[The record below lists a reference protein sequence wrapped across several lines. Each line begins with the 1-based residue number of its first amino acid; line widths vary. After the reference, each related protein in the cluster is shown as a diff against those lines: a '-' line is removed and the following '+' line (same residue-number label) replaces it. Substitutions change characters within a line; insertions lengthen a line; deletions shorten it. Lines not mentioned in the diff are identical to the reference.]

1 MDKLERWIAGGQIQG
16 DRARQEDA
24 YSITPLPKQAG
35 AKGDSWLLA
44 LADGMGGHAGGD
56 VAAATA
62 TQAFEEGFTQAGSGQ
77 DAAVED
83 RLDAGL
89 NAANEAVR
97 AKQRSD
103 FSLSDMGATLVVAAV
118 IGPVLYWVSVGD
130 SLLWLFRE
138 GELVRLNEDHS
149 MRPLL
154 LQLAEVGE
162 MSREEALNHPVA
174 NQLRSV
180 VHGNDLPLVDMA
192 AEGCPLAAGDV
203 VLLASDGIETL
214 SEAALTETL
223 QAHADDAGALTRA
236 LLDGVTAA
244 GVPRQD
250 NTTVLACRV
259 AGTAAQPRAPRSR
272 R

>member
-1 MDKLERWIAGGQIQG
+1 MDALERWIAGGQIQG

-24 YSITPLPKQAG
+24 YSITPLPEQEG
-35 AKGDSWLLA
+35 AEEDGWLLA

-62 TQAFEEGFTQAGSGQ
+62 TEAFEEGFIQVGRGP
-77 DAAVED
+77 DATVEA

-89 NAANEAVR
+89 RAANEAVS

-103 FSLSDMGATLVVAAV
+103 FSLSDMGATLVVALV

-130 SLLWLFRE
+130 SLLWLFRD
-138 GELVRLNEDHS
+138 GELLRLNEDHS

-154 LQLAEVGE
+154 LELAEAGE
-162 MSREEALNHPVA
+162 LSREEVLNHPVA
-174 NQLRSV
+174 HQLRSV
-180 VHGNDLPLVDMA
+180 VHGRDLPLVDMA
-192 AEGCPLAAGDV
+192 AEGYPLAAGDV
-203 VLLASDGIETL
+203 VLLASDGVETL
-214 SEAALTETL
+214 SEEALTATL

-236 LLDGVTAA
+236 LLDSVAAA

-250 NTTVLACRV
+250 NTTVLAYRA
-259 AGTAAQPRAPRSR
+259 AG
-272 R
+272 